1 MLKVY
6 DILDNCEVQSEVRF
20 VWYDYDAEERVT
32 ISEEEARGREVKY
45 LYVDDGILSVEV
57 YGDDE

>member
-6 DILDNCEVQSEVRF
+6 DILDNAEIQSDVLF

-45 LYVDDGILSVEV
+45 LYVDDGILYVEV
-57 YGDDE
+57 YGDDY